1 LAVGGREFS
10 ILSFQFS
17 VFSFEDGGGFV
28 EAYCFASMD
37 KVLGPATMG
46 PKTKTIQDLNSGN

>member
-1 LAVGGREFS
+1 LAVASFQFS
-10 ILSFQFS
+10 ILNSQFS
-17 VFSFEDGGGFV
+17 VFSFEDGGSFV
-28 EAYCFASMD
+28 EASRFASMD

>member
-1 LAVGGREFS
+1 LAVA
-10 ILSFQFS
+10 SFQCS
-17 VFSFEDGGGFV
+17 VFSFEDGGSFV
-28 EAYCFASMD
+28 EAYRFASMD